1 MNLSPLYDT
10 FKSISKIL
18 RDSDIVEL
26 GADTNSTNTSLDVQ
40 KNIDFLTN
48 DLLKE
53 CIKHIPEIIG
63 LVSEEDKE
71 FTLLNPNAKRG
82 YVLVFDP
89 LDGSKN
95 VYSDLTMGTIYGIY
109 EYDVELDKIIS
120 IYESGY
126 ALYGPSTILV
136 RTDNNE
142 RVIQYHLDE
151 ENQFIFRREL
161 KCIKKHNICS
171 VNLSYNID
179 SDAQNLVKTLI
190 KNGCTQ
196 RWSGAMVADAHQV
209 IMRGGTFIYP
219 QNDNNP
225 NGKIR
230 ILYEAFPF
238 AHIFTLLGGTALD
251 CNCQTILSKIPLI
264 KLKTGKMLH
273 GEIPIIL
280 STVMNRE
287 EINTILEINDIIKC

>member
-26 GADTNSTNTSLDVQ
+26 GADTNSINTSLDVQ

-95 VYSDLTMGTIYGIY
+95 VYCDLTMGTIYGIY

-126 ALYGPSTILV
+126 ALYGPSTILI

-151 ENQFIFRREL
+151 EKLPKNV
-161 KCIKKHNICS
+161 KS
-171 VNLSYNID
+171 VIYNFD
-179 SDAQNLVKTLI
+179 QEAA
-190 KNGCTQ
+190 
-196 RWSGAMVADAHQV
+196 RW
-209 IMRGGTFIYP
+209 R
-219 QNDNNP
+219 
-225 NGKIR
+225 
-230 ILYEAFPF
+230 
-238 AHIFTLLGGTALD
+238 
-251 CNCQTILSKIPLI
+251 
-264 KLKTGKMLH
+264 
-273 GEIPIIL
+273 L
-280 STVMNRE
+280 STVFTNE
-287 EINTILEINDIIKC
+287 KKFVNSEKGWKLTT